1 MANIWKENILEN
13 LEKGLLEYEIIG
25 EFLADIR
32 KKFGRG
38 DRESVKIAE
47 LRRLEQ
53 ESKMIEEFV

>member
-1 MANIWKENILEN
+1 ME
-13 LEKGLLEYEIIG
+13 GSLLEYKIVG